1 MSNPKPSTTLATDWT
16 KLLADPDLARNVG
29 KLLQTYRD
37 APPESREQALL
48 AVMREIK
55 REASIKP
62 APGAP
67 AAAANEPLTPSLPVR
82 ATAIPPF
89 EPDIFS
95 PNWGQDRRRHPRIKC
110 FVAVELRVNEASAPI
125 WGNLS
130 NTSLGGCQIETAA
143 SVSGGAKVE
152 IGLWVAS
159 GKIWVKGMA
168 LNGVVTHSAPA
179 AGVRVRFA
187 GLDAGEKE
195 NLRQFLK
202 YIQETTRDSSSE
214 KSYLQLLK
222 Y

>member
-1 MSNPKPSTTLATDWT
+1 
-16 KLLADPDLARNVG
+16 
-29 KLLQTYRD
+29 
-37 APPESREQALL
+37 
-48 AVMREIK
+48 
-55 REASIKP
+55 
-62 APGAP
+62 
-67 AAAANEPLTPSLPVR
+67 
-82 ATAIPPF
+82 
-89 EPDIFS
+89 
-95 PNWGQDRRRHPRIKC
+95 
-110 FVAVELRVNEASAPI
+110 VAVELRVNDAKTPI

-143 SVSGGAKVE
+143 SVNGGVKVE

-168 LNGVVTHSAPA
+168 LNGVVIRGAPA
-179 AGVRVRFA
+179 AGVRVRFS
-187 GLDAGEKE
+187 GLDAAEKE